1 MPRRGNKKKPKD
13 RNVAAASLGSPLFR
27 QRRVALKTAYTRKS
41 KHQSFKANREKG
53 D

>member
-13 RNVAAASLGSPLFR
+13 RNVAAAALSSPLFR
-27 QRRVALKTAYTRKS
+27 QRRVALKTAYTRKA
-41 KHQSFKANREKG
+41 KHPSFKVIREEG